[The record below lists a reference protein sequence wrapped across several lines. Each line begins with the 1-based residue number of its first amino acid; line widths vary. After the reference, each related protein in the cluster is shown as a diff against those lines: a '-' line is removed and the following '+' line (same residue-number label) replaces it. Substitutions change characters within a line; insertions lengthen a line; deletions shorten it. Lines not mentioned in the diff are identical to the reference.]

1 MFSQSLIMKTNEK
14 HPEWNS
20 RLSPAQKKLVED
32 NSYTLEF
39 RPNEPIIKQGFSAN
53 HILYLEEGMAKLS
66 VSDQERTTT
75 FKIIGSRSFIGI
87 MCSFVKKNFDFSAT
101 AIKPSRVRLIDR
113 NVFEKLIRT
122 NGDFAVQMV
131 SLMSLMTNKIVHD
144 LIYLSHKNVDGALS
158 TILLELSGIF
168 GSGQFQMPFTRIEL
182 ADTIGYSKESVI
194 NSLSG
199 LQKEGIIRVS
209 GKNLEILDRKRLE
222 LISKHG

>member
-113 NVFEKLIRT
+113 NVFEELIRT

>member
-113 NVFEKLIRT
+113 NVFEELIRT

-199 LQKEGIIRVS
+199 LYQGIREKPGDTGPQTPGIDFQTRI
-209 GKNLEILDRKRLE
+209 KKL
-222 LISKHG
+222 

>member
-1 MFSQSLIMKTNEK
+1 MSKILI
-14 HPEWNS
+14 
-20 RLSPAQKKLVED
+20 SPGKYVQGKGV
-32 NSYTLEF
+32 LE
-39 RPNEPIIKQGFSAN
+39 NIGF
-53 HILYLEEGMAKLS
+53 YLEEGMAKLS

-113 NVFEKLIRT
+113 NVFEELIRT